1 MRRLLGVLG
10 CLFTLLP
17 PLVHAK
23 GELKPY
29 TGPDLPPFT
38 LADLE
43 GGLHRLSD
51 YRGQVVLVNFWATW
65 CPPCVEEMPSMQ
77 QLKERLADE
86 PFAILAVNM
95 AETEGDIQTFLR
107 KVQVDFPLLMDK
119 EGEVV
124 KAWRVF
130 AFPTSFVLDSDGRIR
145 YALYG
150 ALEWDAPEV
159 VERIAGLLPSRRASG
174 R

>member
-1 MRRLLGVLG
+1 MRRMLVVLG
-10 CLFTLLP
+10 CLFMLLP

-29 TGPDLPPFT
+29 TGPGLPPFT

-43 GGLHRLSD
+43 GRPHRLSD

-65 CPPCVEEMPSMQ
+65 CPPYVEEMPSMQ
-77 QLKERLADE
+77 RLKERLADE

-95 AETEGDIQTFLR
+95 AETEGDIQTFLQ
-107 KVQVDFPLLMDK
+107 KVKVDFPLLMDR
-119 EGEVV
+119 EGDVV
-124 KAWRVF
+124 KAWRIF
-130 AFPTSFVLDSDGRIR
+130 AFPTSFVLDPDGRIR

-150 ALEWDAPEV
+150 ALEWDAPRWWSV
-159 VERIAGLLPSRRASG
+159 FPVCCRS
-174 R
+174 

>member
-1 MRRLLGVLG
+1 MRRMLVVLG
-10 CLFTLLP
+10 CLFMLLP

-23 GELKPY
+23 GGLKPY

-43 GGLHRLSD
+43 GRSHRLSD

-77 QLKERLADE
+77 RLKERLADE
-86 PFAILAVNM
+86 PFVILAVNM
-95 AETEGDIQTFLR
+95 AETEGDIQTFLH
-107 KVQVDFPLLMDK
+107 KVAVDFPLLMDR

-124 KAWRVF
+124 KAWRIF
-130 AFPTSFVLDSDGRIR
+130 AFPTSFVLDPDGRIR

-150 ALEWDAPEV
+150 ALEWDAP
-159 VERIAGLLPSRRASG
+159 RWWSAFPACCRS
-174 R
+174 

>member
-1 MRRLLGVLG
+1 
-10 CLFTLLP
+10 
-17 PLVHAK
+17 
-23 GELKPY
+23 
-29 TGPDLPPFT
+29 
-38 LADLE
+38 
-43 GGLHRLSD
+43 
-51 YRGQVVLVNFWATW
+51 
-65 CPPCVEEMPSMQ
+65 MQ